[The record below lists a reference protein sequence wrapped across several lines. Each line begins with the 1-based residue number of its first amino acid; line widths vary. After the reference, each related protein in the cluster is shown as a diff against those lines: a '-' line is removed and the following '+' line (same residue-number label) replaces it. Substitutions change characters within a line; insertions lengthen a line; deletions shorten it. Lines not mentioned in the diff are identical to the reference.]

1 MTEHEINDVRK
12 DSEFRKISFSKFQK
26 TKVKKELLQCLIAGK
41 IEPACYWAAELI
53 CACHYIDV
61 WEIIITYSSR
71 YIHLGNPLLPTYISL
86 RMNNFKDVMS
96 NGFVGNE
103 IALRNNQKIREIF
116 GEVIAT
122 LCLSQ
127 KKHVYEAVKI
137 KKQEEFNMAHMA
149 SKLKAPNVKY
159 GNKVFLPEDPKELF
173 IAVNELSYHLSNDSK
188 NAYNACYW
196 VEWIIEF
203 EAICKKKKEEITA
216 ERRCWADVDSKYQ
229 KDGIWIVWD
238 LIKKIG
244 SEKKSKVVIKIIDA
258 LLEMFTLKYTE
269 AIKKRRKY
277 LIYFAISLL
286 TENVDLSIKIWS
298 NKKTVQNVVSKI
310 NLVYKEVKKNEVA
323 PATDYLF
330 AGVERSNLDK
340 TLDRL
345 ERMNK
350 LMGLS

>member
-12 DSEFRKISFSKFQK
+12 DSDFRKISFSKFQK

-41 IEPACYWAAELI
+41 IEPACYWCAELI

-61 WEIIITYSSR
+61 WEIIITYTSR

-86 RMNNFKDVMS
+86 RMNNFKEIMS

-103 IALRNNQKIREIF
+103 IALRNNKKIRELF

-137 KKQEEFNMAHMA
+137 KKAEEFNMTHMA
-149 SKLKAPNVKY
+149 SKLKAPNVNY
-159 GNKVFLPEDPKELF
+159 GNKVFLEEDPKELF
-173 IAVNELSYHLSNDSK
+173 IAVNELSYHLSMESK

-203 EAICKKKKEEITA
+203 EAICKKKKEEIQA
-216 ERRCWADVDSKYQ
+216 ERRSWANVDSKYQ

-238 LIKKIG
+238 LIKKRAK
-244 SEKKSKVVIKIIDA
+244 EKGSKVIVKIIDA
-258 LLEMFTLKYTE
+258 LLEMFTLRYTD

-286 TENVDLSIKIWS
+286 TENVDCNIKIWS

-310 NLVYKEVKKNEVA
+310 NLVYKEVKKNEIA

-330 AGVERSNLDK
+330 AGVQRSNLDK

-350 LMGLS
+350 LMGMS